1 MKSYRFFLES
11 SKYFL
16 DSYSTCDAKE
26 KEYATFASV
35 LFSWTAL
42 ESYVNMRFESL
53 SQGSRIKP
61 HERAFLLE
69 EELKVDSEGKFVSIT
84 IHPTLSKKILF
95 LIEYFSKVSVA
106 TFKTK
111 FGRDLTTFEDLRN
124 KIVHYKEGSINA
136 ISFNKA
142 NEYRDFV
149 LNLIKY
155 LNRHV

>member
-16 DSYSTCDAKE
+16 DSYTNCDAKE

-61 HERAFLLE
+61 HEKAFLSE
-69 EELKVDSEGKFVSIT
+69 KELKVDPDGKFISTT
-84 IHPTLSKKILF
+84 IHPTLSKKIFF
-95 LIEYFSKVSVA
+95 LIEYFSKTSVA
-106 TFKTK
+106 TFKGK
-111 FGRDLTTFEDLRN
+111 FGRDLVTFEDLRN

-149 LNLIKY
+149 LTLIKY
-155 LNRHV
+155 LNKYV